1 VLFTSDFDSHLDP
14 TYSNANAF
22 LHHIESKP
30 SRVEIE
36 SSRNRVE
43 SKPNRNRIE
52 IESKPGSGR
61 HRVGTESSRQLL
73 VHCMGYD
80 YSMAV
85 AVM

>member
-1 VLFTSDFDSHLDP
+1 VLFTSVFDSHLDP

-43 SKPNRNRIE
+43 SKPNRN
-52 IESKPGSGR
+52 PV
-61 HRVGTESSRQLL
+61 RVATESEPSRVVSCLYTAWD
-73 VHCMGYD
+73 MT
-80 YSMAV
+80 AV
-85 AVM
+85 WQWL